1 MKGFRIWLV
10 LASWTILFAQD
21 TSDLTKESYHFD
33 VSGISRMDVEISY
46 GLGELKIKSS
56 QDANTIEGFI
66 EYNSK
71 YVTPDVDY
79 HKIGS
84 KGKLDI
90 NVKSNKHRDDDENH
104 WPLDFRRG
112 KRHGKYEGKVDF
124 ELPQS
129 IPMDIKLD
137 FGLGDADLDFSG
149 LSISDLHMNC
159 GLSDVRL
166 SMDKSNPVTCRR
178 ISIESG
184 LGDFNASELGNLRP
198 QEFHLDVGL
207 GSASIDLTG
216 DITDDIEG
224 DIKVGLGS
232 LDLILP
238 KNVNIKLEVEDT
250 FLSSVDVEG
259 LVKENNEWMSRHWDR
274 QIPTIELDISV
285 GLGSVDVEVK

>member
-1 MKGFRIWLV
+1 MKGFKIWLV

-46 GLGELKIKSS
+46 GLGELIIKSS

-66 EYNSK
+66 KYNSK

-90 NVKSNKHRDDDENH
+90 TVKSHKRGDDEDH
-104 WPLDFRRG
+104 WPFDFRGG
-112 KRHGKYEGKVDF
+112 KRHGDSEVDF
-124 ELPQS
+124 RLPQS
-129 IPMDIKLD
+129 IPMDIKMD
-137 FGLGDADLDFSG
+137 FGLGDADLDFST
-149 LSISDLHMNC
+149 LSISDLHMDF
-159 GLSDVRL
+159 GLSDVKI

-178 ISIESG
+178 ISIQSG

-198 QEFHLDVGL
+198 REFHLDVGL

-216 DITDDIEG
+216 DITNDMEG

-238 KNVNIKLEVEDT
+238 KNVNIRLEVEET

-259 LVKENNEWMSRHWDR
+259 LVKENNEWVSRHWDR
-274 QIPTIELDISV
+274 QIPTIELEISV